1 MIRNVIYIQTFT
13 NKMKIFFHPDFSLL
27 LPNLTRILIDLLEL
41 IFTLLQF
48 IFYTENI
55 MFFKN
60 CELVHAWTLFKP
72 LLVFPLFVDKDHH
85 C

>member
-60 CELVHAWTLFKP
+60 CELVHAWSLFKP
-72 LLVFPLFVDKDHH
+72 LLFFLLFVDKDLH